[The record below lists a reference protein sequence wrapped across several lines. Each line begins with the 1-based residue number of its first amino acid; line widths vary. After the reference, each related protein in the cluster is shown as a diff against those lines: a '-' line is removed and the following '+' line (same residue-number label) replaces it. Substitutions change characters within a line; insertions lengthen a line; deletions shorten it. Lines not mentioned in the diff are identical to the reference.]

1 MPQANTQTT
10 RLADLPLDLVGNIWR
25 RKAPRRSNTSEP
37 ACRHV
42 AGQNRARAWG
52 TQKVNNNKPS
62 AQNKQ
67 REGDALLS
75 ELATPAQNTQQL

>member
-1 MPQANTQTT
+1 
-10 RLADLPLDLVGNIWR
+10 
-25 RKAPRRSNTSEP
+25 
-37 ACRHV
+37 V

-62 AQNKQ
+62 AQNKR

-75 ELATPAQNTQQL
+75 ELATLAHNNQLLWSRGGRSLGHRR